1 MDAGRRY
8 NRTVRGITE
17 SGKRRCIGGDIET
30 QGKHLKDAGLQVL
43 EELNDSHLET
53 KLALA

>member
-1 MDAGRRY
+1 MDAGCRY
-8 NRTVRGITE
+8 NRTVRGIAE
-17 SGKRRCIGGDIET
+17 SGKRRCIGSDVET
-30 QGKHLKDAGLQVL
+30 QRKHLKDDGLQVL